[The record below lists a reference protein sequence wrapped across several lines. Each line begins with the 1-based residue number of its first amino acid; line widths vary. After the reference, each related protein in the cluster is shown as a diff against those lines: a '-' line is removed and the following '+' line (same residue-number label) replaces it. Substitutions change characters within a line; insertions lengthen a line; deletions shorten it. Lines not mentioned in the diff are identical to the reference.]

1 VGNNYTK
8 GKIFGEPLFTVGIR
22 SREFLSLQDLD
33 RVVDENVRINLI
45 KATVGDI
52 TENRHIVNKHALE
65 GKLGG
70 QLPVMVY
77 NKLTRICGSAK
88 TKYGKEILE
97 NGIAMDTLF
106 SRWKKG
112 SKRFRDILIASNG
125 DYVSHNIMK
134 FSANMEVVINS
145 ECSSL
150 VNQFWNTGFYTNQ
163 MRTFL
168 FKFHNN
174 ILPTNTML
182 SHFVRGQTR
191 NCTFC
196 DLNYNPDP
204 EEETPYHLFFSCPT
218 TEVLR
223 TQFYA
228 WLFNDDQ
235 FQINRHEFFCCG
247 VGVRKQVVN
256 MAVNNLF
263 KFYIWENK
271 LRKCVPVL
279 AKLKKWFI
287 GEISVMKKI
296 SKKFANLVDTSG
308 LDLNQHRAL

>member
-1 VGNNYTK
+1 VGNNYIK

-33 RVVDENVRINLI
+33 RVADDNVRLNLI

-52 TENRHIVNKHALE
+52 TENRHIVNKRVLE
-65 GKLGG
+65 EKLGG
-70 QLPVMVY
+70 QLPVLVY

-112 SKRFRDILIASNG
+112 SKRFRDILITSNG

-196 DLNYNPDP
+196 DLTYNPDP

-223 TQFYA
+223 TRFYA

-279 AKLKKWFI
+279 AKFKKMVYW
-287 GEISVMKKI
+287 G
-296 SKKFANLVDTSG
+296 NLSYEKNQQKVRQSG
-308 LDLNQHRAL
+308 RH

>member
-1 VGNNYTK
+1 MLQD
-8 GKIFGEPLFTVGIR
+8 PLFTVGIR
-22 SREFLSLQDLD
+22 SCEILSLQDLD
-33 RVVDENVRINLI
+33 LVVAENVRLNLLN
-45 KATVGDI
+45 ATVGDI
-52 TENRHIVNKHALE
+52 TENRIIVNKPALE
-65 GKLGG
+65 AKLGG
-70 QLPVMVY
+70 QLPVQVY
-77 NKLTRICGSAK
+77 NKLTRICGAAK
-88 TKYGKEILE
+88 TKYGKEIIE
-97 NGIAMDTLF
+97 SGTAMDTFF

-112 SKRFRDILIASNG
+112 SKRFRDILINSNE

-145 ECSSL
+145 ECSRL
-150 VNQFWNTGFYTNQ
+150 VNQFWNSSFYTNQ

-168 FKFHNN
+168 YKLHNN

-204 EEETPYHLFFSCPT
+204 EKKTPYHLFFSCST

-228 WLFNDDQ
+228 WLFNDEN

-247 VGVRKQVVN
+247 AGERKHVVN
-256 MAVNNLF
+256 IAVNNLF
-263 KFYIWENK
+263 RFYIWENK
-271 LRKCVPVL
+271 LRKNVPVL
-279 AKLKKWFI
+279 KKLKNGSLGKLQ
-287 GEISVMKKI
+287 S
-296 SKKFANLVDTSG
+296 
-308 LDLNQHRAL
+308 